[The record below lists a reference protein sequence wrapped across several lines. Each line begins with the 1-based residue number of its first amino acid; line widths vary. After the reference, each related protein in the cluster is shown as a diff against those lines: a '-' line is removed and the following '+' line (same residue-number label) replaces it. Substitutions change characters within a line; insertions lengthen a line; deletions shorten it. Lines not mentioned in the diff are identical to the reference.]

1 MSTPSKTRASASLLA
16 AASHLE
22 FRATSRDR
30 SGSAL
35 GVLVDASGTKQ
46 HLTITSNDETGGT
59 WALFSALPIGLTPVL
74 LYESAANVLRGG
86 SPQDGGSVQYQGDS
100 YDIESSFDGKAWTA
114 KVGGS
119 R

>member
-1 MSTPSKTRASASLLA
+1 MSTTLKPRAPAALLA

-30 SGSAL
+30 SGSAI

-46 HLTITSNDETGGT
+46 HLTITADEGGGT
-59 WALFSALPIGLTPVL
+59 WALSSALPIGLTSVL

-86 SPQDGGSVQYQGDS
+86 SPQDGGSIQYYGES
-100 YDIESSFDGKAWTA
+100 YDLES
-114 KVGGS
+114 
-119 R
+119 

>member
-1 MSTPSKTRASASLLA
+1 MSIPSKPHAPAALLA

-35 GVLVDASGTKQ
+35 GVLINASGVKQ
-46 HLTITSNDETGGT
+46 HLTITSSETGGT

-86 SPQDGGSVQYQGDS
+86 SPQEGGSIQFHGES
-100 YDIESSFDGKAWTA
+100 YDIESSFDGSAWTA
-114 KVGGS
+114 RVGGS

>member
-1 MSTPSKTRASASLLA
+1 MSTTLKPRAPAALLT

-35 GVLVDASGTKQ
+35 GVLVDASGARQ
-46 HLTITSNDETGGT
+46 HLTIAAGEADGT
-59 WALFSALPIGLTPVL
+59 WTLSSDLPIGLTSVL

-86 SPQDGGSVQYQGDS
+86 SPEDGGSVQFHGAS
-100 YDIESSFDGKAWTA
+100 YDIESSFDGNAWTA